1 MAVLDASIVVAAFS
15 PDEGDARAIDVLAP
29 LLGGGSHAPDLWAI
43 EIANVLMMKTRRNLL
58 NAAQADAVWRSIRGI
73 PLELHRASIDE
84 VEESVRPLARRHGL
98 SGYDACYLNLARKL
112 GFPLGTLDGKLRIAA
127 AAEGITVLRSS

>member
-15 PDEGDARAIDVLAP
+15 PVEGDARAIDVLAP

-127 AAEGITVLRSS
+127 AAEGLTVL

>member
-1 MAVLDASIVVAAFS
+1 LDASIVVAAFS

-127 AAEGITVLRSS
+127 AAEGLTVL

>member
-1 MAVLDASIVVAAFS
+1 MDASIVVAAFS

-127 AAEGITVLRSS
+127 AAEGLTVL

>member
-127 AAEGITVLRSS
+127 AAEGITVL

>member
-84 VEESVRPLARRHGL
+84 VEESLRPLARLHGL
-98 SGYDACYLNLARKL
+98 SGYDACYLNLAKKL
-112 GFPLGTLDGKLRIAA
+112 GSPLGTLDQKLRIAA
-127 AAEGITVLRSS
+127 RAEGLTVL

>member
-43 EIANVLMMKTRRNLL
+43 EIANVLMKTRRNLL
-58 NAAQADAVWRSIRGI
+58 NAVQADAVWRSIRGI

-84 VEESVRPLARRHGL
+84 VEDSVR
-98 SGYDACYLNLARKL
+98 
-112 GFPLGTLDGKLRIAA
+112 FPLGTLDRKLRIAA
-127 AAEGITVLRSS
+127 AHEGLSVL

>member
-58 NAAQADAVWRSIRGI
+58 NAAQADAVWRSVRGI

-112 GFPLGTLDGKLRIAA
+112 GVPLGTLDRKLRIAA
-127 AAEGITVLRSS
+127 AAEGLSVL

>member
-15 PDEGDARAIDVLAP
+15 PDEGDAQAIDVLAP

-84 VEESVRPLARRHGL
+84 VEDYVRPLARRHGL

-112 GFPLGTLDGKLRIAA
+112 GFPLGTLDRKLRIAA
-127 AAEGITVLRSS
+127 AAEGITIL